1 MTDTSTMGTHRNRWV
16 YWVAIGLL
24 AVFVVIGLATFR
36 GARETQ
42 AANDK
47 ADEFLAVLADAG
59 VDPLPSREQ
68 VARVLGD
75 DGGAT
80 CEDPGDALA
89 QATLYA
95 QLTNGA
101 TGPGMRPVVADS
113 RLVRGQLAVMSVYC
127 PDQLEAA
134 QAYLD
139 DLTTDDVVKG

>member
-1 MTDTSTMGTHRNRWV
+1 MSDLSTMGTHRNRWV

-24 AVFVVIGLATFR
+24 AVLVVIGLATFR

-47 ADEFLAVLADAG
+47 ADELLAVLADAG

-89 QATLYA
+89 RATFHAL
-95 QLTNGA
+95 LTNGA
-101 TGPGMRPVVADS
+101 TGPGQRPVVADS
-113 RLVRGQLAVMSVYC
+113 RVVRGQLAVMSVYC
-127 PDQLEAA
+127 PDQLDAVRA
-134 QAYLD
+134 HLD
-139 DLTTDDVVKG
+139 DLTTDDLVRG